1 MERVSK
7 SYLER
12 IAEALIKEAGLP
24 EPIREFRFCEGRRW
38 RCDFVWLHAHHTHG
52 VAGRYQTIG
61 VILEVEGGIWTKSR
75 HTHPQGYTDDCE
87 KYNEAALLGYTVLR
101 VTKYHLINGQAIRW
115 VKTALGIE

>member
-1 MERVSK
+1 MSK

-24 EPIREFRFCEGRRW
+24 EPIREFHFCEGRRW
-38 RCDFVWLHAHHTHG
+38 RCDFVFMYPTERFPMKG
-52 VAGRYQTIG
+52 C
-61 VILEVEGGIWTKSR
+61 ILEVEGGLYMPGGGR
-75 HTHPQGYTDDCE
+75 HNRGSSMTADME